1 MGIYAVSFNSNQQGG
16 SFMKRAL
23 MSLGVLIGVASLSGC
38 GIGAAYYQPSG
49 VTPTAGIVMETTS
62 GGILHD
68 NGVTPTKTG
77 KACGTSILGI
87 VASGDTTVEA
97 AMNNGGI
104 KKAVFTQQQ
113 IRYFVWGAYV
123 EICTIAKGN

>member
-1 MGIYAVSFNSNQQGG
+1 
-16 SFMKRAL
+16 MKRVL
-23 MSLGVLIGVASLSGC
+23 SSLGVLAAVASLAGC
-38 GIGAAYYQPSG
+38 GIGAAYTQPG
-49 VTPTAGIVMETTS
+49 GLTPVAGIVMETTS

-97 AMNNGGI
+97 AMANGGI
-104 KKAVFTQQQ
+104 KKAVFTNQQ

>member
-1 MGIYAVSFNSNQQGG
+1 
-16 SFMKRAL
+16 MKRAL

-38 GIGAAYYQPSG
+38 GIGGYYQPSG
-49 VTPTAGIVMETTS
+49 IHPTAGIVMETTS

-104 KKAVFTQQQ
+104 KKAVFTNQH
-113 IRYFVWGAYV
+113 IRYVVWGV
-123 EICTIAKGN
+123 